1 MDAKNYKQNENNN
14 NYVKDYEER
23 IKENEE
29 IKKNILIITIKIKN
43 Y

>member
-1 MDAKNYKQNENNN
+1 MDGKNYKQNENNN